1 MRLPFKST
9 LLLATLAAFASGA
22 AWAADTYPDRA
33 IRLVVPY
40 APGGATDTVARLLSQ
55 KLSEALGQSVVV
67 ENKPGANG
75 LIGTEAAARAE
86 PDGYT
91 LLLNTAGAQ
100 TLTPVLYKT
109 NYQPLDSFEPI
120 TLIASIDFVAVVH
133 PSVPA
138 NTMGELVNLAKT
150 RPNSIS
156 MSVGSSMITLIGER
170 FKSTIGAP
178 NMISAAYKGTG
189 PQLTAVLAHEVDMT
203 FDPFNSME
211 MIKAGKLR
219 PLAVLSPRR
228 SPTLPDVPT
237 MEEAGIPD
245 MNFGSWAALL
255 APAGTPQPIVD
266 RLHKETVKILQQPDV
281 QQQLASIDYG
291 IIGSTPAELGETIRQ
306 DVERWKAI
314 VKESGYKVD
323 S

>member
-109 NYQPLDSFEPI
+109 NYEPLASFEPI

-237 MEEAGIPD
+237 MEEAGIPN

-255 APAGTPQPIVD
+255 APAGTPQPIVE

-281 QQQLASIDYG
+281 QQQLANIDYG

>member
-1 MRLPFKST
+1 MRPSLPSR
-9 LLLATLAAFASGA
+9 LLLAALVTCASGA
-22 AWAADTYPDRA
+22 AWAESYPSRP
-33 IRLVVPY
+33 IRLVVPFS
-40 APGGATDTVARLLSQ
+40 PGGATDTVARLMSQ
-55 KLSEALGQSVVV
+55 KLSESLGQSVVV

-75 LIGTEAAARAE
+75 LIGTDLAARAA

-109 NYQPLDSFEPI
+109 DYEPLKSFEPI
-120 TLIASIDFVAVVH
+120 SLIASIDFVVVVH
-133 PSVPA
+133 PSVAA
-138 NTMGELVNLAKT
+138 NTIGELVDLAKKD
-150 RPNSIS
+150 SDSVS

-178 NMISAAYKGTG
+178 RMISAAYKGTG

-219 PLAVLSPRR
+219 PLAVLSPKR
-228 SPTLPDVPT
+228 SPALPDVPT

-245 MNFGSWAALL
+245 MNFSSWAALL
-255 APAGTPQPIVD
+255 APAGTPQHIVE
-266 RLHKETVKILQQPDV
+266 RLHKATVQILQQPEV
-281 QQQLASIDYG
+281 QQQLARIDYG
-291 IIGSTPAELGETIRQ
+291 VVASTPAELAATITQ
-306 DVERWKAI
+306 DVERWKKI

>member
-22 AWAADTYPDRA
+22 AWADDYPSRP
-33 IRLVVPY
+33 IRMVVPY

-245 MNFGSWAALL
+245 MNFASWAALL
-255 APAGTPQPIVD
+255 APAGTPQPIVE